1 VTSDESPVPRV
12 VRQSMTGSNF
22 PGPMPRIQFAPATR
36 SQKSEVR
43 RVRIGALYFVAL
55 GLWGV
60 VLAMTGEPVSGAIA
74 AFVLL
79 EFALA
84 MFGVSRITGQ
94 VITDDEVSR
103 RLTPILIDLCSKV
116 DCGIPRVVLRNDSL
130 RGAAV
135 QQRKGNV
142 NLLLSRRLVDAT
154 SDAQLRAIV
163 AHEVIHLA
171 HNDLRFAKV
180 RSLVAGLGGAAIGI
194 AIWVASGNELRNL
207 PILLAGMMVAM
218 MLISLLL
225 SPLNRRLEVR
235 ADVEGA
241 ALGGDAQAVAEALI
255 VAYSISDET
264 RDRLYGRPPWRWL
277 LAPLS
282 WRMPTH
288 PPLDVRIARL
298 SRIG

>member
-1 VTSDESPVPRV
+1 
-12 VRQSMTGSNF
+12 
-22 PGPMPRIQFAPATR
+22 
-36 SQKSEVR
+36 
-43 RVRIGALYFVAL
+43 
-55 GLWGV
+55 
-60 VLAMTGEPVSGAIA
+60 
-74 AFVLL
+74 
-79 EFALA
+79 
-84 MFGVSRITGQ
+84 
-94 VITDDEVSR
+94 
-103 RLTPILIDLCSKV
+103 
-116 DCGIPRVVLRNDSL
+116 
-130 RGAAV
+130 
-135 QQRKGNV
+135 
-142 NLLLSRRLVDAT
+142 
-154 SDAQLRAIV
+154 
-163 AHEVIHLA
+163 
-171 HNDLRFAKV
+171 
-180 RSLVAGLGGAAIGI
+180 
-194 AIWVASGNELRNL
+194 
-207 PILLAGMMVAM
+207 